1 MGPRHKF
8 STLIAS
14 AGSESSVKTA
24 HRLARAFAAGI
35 RK

>member
-14 AGSESSVKTA
+14 ARSESSVKSA
-24 HRLARAFAAGI
+24 HRLARAFAA
-35 RK
+35 RKQK